1 MAVVTVLVPDVLV
14 ELVSVEDVKDAVVE
28 EEDVEVDETVL
39 RVVDV
44 LVGGVADESTGQS
57 ETMRDG
63 WV

>member
-14 ELVSVEDVKDAVVE
+14 ELVSVEDVKDAAVE